1 MMDLEFVWPI
11 EEDWNH
17 NYASEAVQST
27 EHIENWHDFTNA
39 INSITWD
46 EIFEIHERYYAQT
59 SKSLSKAIN
68 HVINNRLMRIADF
81 KSPIFDDD
89 KFGKAP
95 YIIEYKL
102 GSLAIDTGFGHYNTL
117 VWKLSRLN
125 LAICDNQLQKS
136 SKQSIGILIVV
147 EESLKKAGNFDNG
160 VGTFEQAVEYVQ
172 AFNKQWDAPLLLICL
187 KNPQTFQVV
196 DNGRSAPIR
205 STITFQ

>member
-1 MMDLEFVWPI
+1 MDKIKKGLGRGLSSLIGENKI
-11 EEDWNH
+11 EPQQNELLISD
-17 NYASEAVQST
+17 
-27 EHIENWHDFTNA
+27 
-39 INSITWD
+39 
-46 EIFEIHERYYAQT
+46 
-59 SKSLSKAIN
+59 LSPNKYQP
-68 HVINNRLMRIADF
+68 R
-81 KSPIFDDD
+81 KIFDDD